1 MVQALEL
8 SINIFKTLGI
18 KSFQVTFPQSSISS
32 KKLHISD
39 FTFSEV
45 KLCYVASVMLTL
57 CGPVNYN
64 LPAPLSMGFSRQ
76 EY

>member
-18 KSFQVTFPQSSISS
+18 KSFQVTFPRSSISS

-45 KLCYVASVMLTL
+45 KLCSVASVMLTL
-57 CGPVNYN
+57 CYLVNYN
-64 LPAPLSMGFSRQ
+64 LPAPLSMGFS
-76 EY
+76 

>member
-1 MVQALEL
+1 MVQA
-8 SINIFKTLGI
+8 INIFKTLGVR
-18 KSFQVTFPQSSISS
+18 SFQVTFPLSSISS

-45 KLCYVASVMLTL
+45 NLCYVTSVLLTL
-57 CGPVNYN
+57 CDPMNYN
-64 LPAPLSMGFSRQ
+64 LPAPLSTGFSRQ

>member
-8 SINIFKTLGI
+8 STNIFKTLGI

-45 KLCYVASVMLTL
+45 NLCYVA
-57 CGPVNYN
+57 
-64 LPAPLSMGFSRQ
+64 
-76 EY
+76 